1 MKVIQSILVS
11 NIFDPLSHSKED
23 LDCLYSKLD
32 NLRRYKGIE
41 TRIIADKD
49 SVNKFNEYADRNN
62 WNVTYWVTGDVA
74 REGLN
79 PSSRNN
85 DLHKKTIHRLKELAD
100 IASNGNCS
108 YFGIASGV
116 SEGNDFV
123 EKELNQFENTLRE
136 LISYCSKYQDMKI
149 VFEPLDEFAHK
160 KNVIGTTKRT
170 YDFLQRF
177 NDTNWCKTG
186 KLSICWDSAHMAL
199 NEDDFEMSI
208 NLLAPYISR
217 IHFSNAVLDKENILY
232 GDWHMDFVL
241 PGFMNIDVAA
251 KIINLITLEK
261 ESDFELFVSCEIR
274 TKEKLECWKV
284 ENKCFNFINSAI
296 SESVSK

>member
-1 MKVIQSILVS
+1 MKFSQSILVS
-11 NIFDPLSHSKED
+11 NIFDPLTHSKEELDD
-23 LDCLYSKLD
+23 LYLKLS
-32 NLRRYKGIE
+32 NLRRYKSIE
-41 TRIIADKD
+41 TRIITDKD
-49 SVNKFNEYADRNN
+49 SIDKFKEYADQNS

-85 DLHKKTIHRLKELAD
+85 EIHEKTILRLKTLAEM
-100 IASNGNCS
+100 ASNGRCK

-116 SEGNDFV
+116 SEGENFI
-123 EKELNQFENTLRE
+123 EQELDQFESTIRE
-136 LISYCSKYQDMKI
+136 LIGYCSKYEDMKI

-177 NDTNWCKTG
+177 NDKDWCKTG

-208 NLLAPYISR
+208 KLLSPYISR
-217 IHFSNAVLDKENILY
+217 IHFSNAVLDKESKLY
-232 GDWHMDFVL
+232 GDWHMNFIF
-241 PGFMNIDVAA
+241 PGFMNIEVAS
-251 KIINLITLEK
+251 KIIDLIMLEK
-261 ESDFELFVSCEIR
+261 DSDFELFVACEIR
-274 TKEKLECWKV
+274 TKEKLECWTV
-284 ENKCFNFINSAI
+284 EDTCFNFINSAI